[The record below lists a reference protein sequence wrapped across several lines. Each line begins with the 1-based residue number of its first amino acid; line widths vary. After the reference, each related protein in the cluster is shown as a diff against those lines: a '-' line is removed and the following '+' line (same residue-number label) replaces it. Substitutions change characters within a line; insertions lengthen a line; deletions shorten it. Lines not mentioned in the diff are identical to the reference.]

1 MKDLVLQEK
10 KHTEQKSTFLDHQ
23 KLQNDKTMEK
33 NIEDEPL
40 LKQYITA
47 KKNKDVQ
54 KEGRAKKH

>member
-10 KHTEQKSTFLDHQ
+10 KHMEQKSTFLDHQ

-40 LKQYITA
+40 LK
-47 KKNKDVQ
+47 
-54 KEGRAKKH
+54 